1 MILLEIKNY
10 LQQRKQASLTDIALH
25 FDADSAAV
33 EGMLEQWIRKGKV
46 HKTTLTTSCGS
57 SCNQCG
63 SAETALYVWGERRQP
78 SPCSGCRATA
88 RGS

>member
-10 LQQRKQASLTDIALH
+10 LQLRKQASLTDIALH
-25 FDADSAAV
+25 FDADPAAV

-63 SAETALYVWGERRQP
+63 SAETALYVWGERPAAQP
-78 SPCSGCRATA
+78 VQWLPRNCKG
-88 RGS
+88 

>member
-25 FDADSAAV
+25 FDADTTAV

-57 SCNQCG
+57 SCNQCDG
-63 SAETALYVWGERRQP
+63 AETALYVWGKRPAAQP
-78 SPCSGCRATA
+78 VEWLPRNCKG
-88 RGS
+88 